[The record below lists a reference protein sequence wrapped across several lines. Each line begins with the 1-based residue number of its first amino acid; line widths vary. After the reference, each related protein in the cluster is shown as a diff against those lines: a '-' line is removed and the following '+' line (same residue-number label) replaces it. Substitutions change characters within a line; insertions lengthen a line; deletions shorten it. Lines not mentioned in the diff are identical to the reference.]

1 MSQRE
6 KTLSVFVDESGSFD
20 SSCEPSRFYLV
31 TCVFHD
37 QSSGLTAQLA
47 HLEAQ
52 MAYLRLSA
60 FCFHAGPLIRREAE
74 YRALDL
80 VSRRKIFSRLV
91 AFARACPVF
100 YHVFSLDKRFFSS
113 PKAMQAELTRQMCDY
128 LDGLSSR
135 LSAFD
140 SVKVYYDNGQAQVK
154 AILKDAFG
162 SAGVTFPSQV
172 TPERYRLFQVA
183 DLICTVEL
191 MRLKLSSGL
200 SFTRSEDVFFS
211 GVRAFKKTVLKPIS
225 RLRE

>member
-1 MSQRE
+1 MPLRE

-37 QSSGLTAQLA
+37 QSFSLAAQLA
-47 HLEAQ
+47 RLDGQ
-52 MAYLRLSA
+52 MAYLKSPMS
-60 FCFHAGPLIRREAE
+60 CFHAGPLIRREDE
-74 YRALDL
+74 YRAQDL

-91 AFARACPVF
+91 AFARACPIF
-100 YHVFSLDKRFFSS
+100 YRVFSVDKRFFSN
-113 PKAMQAELTRQMCDY
+113 PTAMQAELARQMRDY
-128 LDGLSSR
+128 LNSQR
-135 LSAFD
+135 TWLSAFD
-140 SVKVYYDNGQAQVK
+140 VVKVYYDNGQAQVK
-154 AILKDAFG
+154 AILKEAFRH
-162 SAGVTFPSQV
+162 SNVTFPAQV

-191 MRLKLSSGL
+191 TRLKLDVGL

-211 GVRAFKKTVLKPIS
+211 GVRTFKKTILRPIS